1 MVETKFTVGMSCE
14 GCASAI
20 KRILNKVDG
29 VHNVE
34 TNVESK
40 TVLVDA
46 DPSITP
52 QFIFEKLEK
61 WGKSSGKS
69 VEMAE

>member
-1 MVETKFTVGMSCE
+1 MSCE

-61 WGKSSGKS
+61 IQDAVKLGRGVLPPRGTSLQL
-69 VEMAE
+69 